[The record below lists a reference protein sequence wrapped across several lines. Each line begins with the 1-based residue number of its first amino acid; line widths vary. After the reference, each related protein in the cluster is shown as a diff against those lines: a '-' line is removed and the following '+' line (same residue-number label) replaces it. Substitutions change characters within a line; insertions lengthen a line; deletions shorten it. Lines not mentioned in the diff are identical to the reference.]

1 MNSQKVNSSY
11 KQSPI
16 GRIPKEWEIIKTDD
30 FLSLEY
36 GKGLTERERG
46 GGIFPVFGSNGIVG
60 YHSKYL
66 IKGPGIVVGRKG
78 TIGAITWTDENFWPI
93 DTTYYIEL
101 KNIEIDMKWLF
112 YKLTSLKLDKLN
124 MATGTPGLNRN
135 LVYSLKTALPSRPEQ
150 QKIAEVLSAVDEGIG
165 KVDEVIK
172 KTERLKKGLM
182 QELLTRGIGHR
193 EFKDSEIGRIPKEW
207 KVKRIIGLFNIKT
220 GTTPSTKQKEYWND
234 GHINWVTPADMSK
247 LNRRLYIKSSERK
260 ITEKGLKET
269 NLTLMPTGSIII
281 STRAPVGYVVI
292 IEDNTTFNQGC
303 KGLIPKNAKEV
314 NSVFYAYCLLSKKT
328 ILEHLSGGST
338 FKELPKNTLGNF
350 NVPYPSAP
358 EQQKIAEVLS
368 DVDKKIELERKRKSK
383 LERIKKGLMNDLLT
397 GRKRVKI

>member
-1 MNSQKVNSSY
+1 VEMNSQKVNSSY

-124 MATGTPGLNRN
+124 LATGTPGLNRN

-182 QELLTRGIGHR
+182 QKLLTEGIGHR
-193 EFKDSEIGRIPKEW
+193 EFKDSEIGKIPKEW
-207 KVKRIIGLFNIKT
+207 EVEKLSGIGEIIT
-220 GTTPSTKQKEYWND
+220 GTTPSTKIEEYWGE
-234 GHINWVTPADMSK
+234 GHPFVTPTDFSDK
-247 LNRRLYIKSSERK
+247 KYVDKTERYVTQKGIKKAR
-260 ITEKGLKET
+260 I
-269 NLTLMPTGSIII
+269 
-281 STRAPVGYVVI
+281 
-292 IEDNTTFNQGC
+292 
-303 KGLIPKNAKEV
+303 IPKN
-314 NSVFYAYCLLSKKT
+314 SVMVTCIASVGEISMASMECITNQQINTIVCNNGINPHYVYYIMLFRKNILKRWAGITTSPIIKKS
-328 ILEHLSGGST
+328 LFEK
-338 FKELPKNTLGNF
+338 FPLPL
-350 NVPYPSAP
+350 PPLP
-358 EQQKIAEVLS
+358 EQQKIAGILA
-368 DVDKKIELERKRKSK
+368 DVDKKVELERERKGK
-383 LERIKKGLMNDLLT
+383 LERIKKGLMSDLLS

>member
-165 KVDEVIK
+165 KVGEAIK

-182 QELLTRGIGHR
+182 QKLLTEGIGHR
-193 EFKDSEIGRIPKEW
+193 EFKDSEIGKIPKEW
-207 KVKRIIGLFNIKT
+207 EVEKLSGIGEIIT
-220 GTTPSTKQKEYWND
+220 GTTPSTKIEEYW
-234 GHINWVTPADMSK
+234 GEGYPFVTPTDFSDK
-247 LNRRLYIKSSERK
+247 KYVDKTERYVTQKGIKKAR
-260 ITEKGLKET
+260 I
-269 NLTLMPTGSIII
+269 
-281 STRAPVGYVVI
+281 
-292 IEDNTTFNQGC
+292 
-303 KGLIPKNAKEV
+303 IPKN
-314 NSVFYAYCLLSKKT
+314 SVMVTCIASVGEISMASMECITNQQINTIVCNNGINPHYVYYIMLFRKNILKRWAGITTSPIIKKS
-328 ILEHLSGGST
+328 LFEK
-338 FKELPKNTLGNF
+338 FPLPL
-350 NVPYPSAP
+350 PPLP
-358 EQQKIAEVLS
+358 EQQKIAGILA